1 MAKKVTFGSEAK
13 NKMLVGF
20 DTVADAVGGTLG
32 PKGLNAFIQDSIYP
46 KITNDGATI
55 SAHIELKDPIENL
68 GAGVVRNTSN
78 QTNDDVGDGTTTTA
92 VILQS
97 IVHECLKRPENPM
110 DIRKSLQ
117 EAGEKIVKQL
127 KKRSIKIDKD
137 DVKKVALISSEN
149 EQIASMIAEIVSK
162 IGEKS
167 VINVEDSRTFDTEY
181 EVVEGYE
188 VNVGFMSPAFITD
201 QKKARAVFE
210 DVPVLITERR
220 IASFADIEPIFKKFE
235 MAGISQCVIVCD
247 DIDNS
252 MLGVLIANKTLGR
265 FNSLVIKSQGSLL
278 EDIEAVVGARRISE
292 TTGVTFQNVE
302 LSDLGKAQKV
312 ISQSNKTLFIGN
324 SESSK
329 IHANHLEKLARQ
341 EHNMYVQKKILERV
355 SKLRGG
361 IAMLRIAAPSDYDRE
376 YLKYKAEDTIK
387 AVQAA
392 LEEGIVEGGG
402 MALWNIANDLKPQTI
417 GEEILKK
424 ALQAPLR
431 KIISNAG
438 KDYAE
443 IVGQFSK
450 EGDGYDAKNDKVV
463 QMINE
468 GIIDP
473 TKVERCSLQNAISAA
488 STFITSFVTITDEKE
503 DTHRNS

>member
-32 PKGLNAFIQDSIYP
+32 PKGLNAFIQDGIYP

-68 GAGVVRNTSN
+68 GAGVVRNTSG
-78 QTNDDVGDGTTTTA
+78 QTNDDVGDGTTTTT

-110 DIRKSLQ
+110 EIRGSLK
-117 EAGEKIVKQL
+117 EAGNKVIEKL
-127 KKRSIKIDKD
+127 KKKSIKIDKKD
-137 DVKKVALISSEN
+137 IKKVALISSEN
-149 EQIASMIAEIVSK
+149 EQIATIISDIFNK

-167 VINVEDSRTFDTEY
+167 VINVEDSRTFETNY

-188 VNVGFMSPAFITD
+188 ANVGFMSPAFITD
-201 QKKARAVFE
+201 TKKARAVLE
-210 DVPVLITERR
+210 NVPVLVTEKR
-220 IASFADIEPIFKKFE
+220 ISSIADIQPLFEKFE
-235 MAGISQCVIVCD
+235 ANKISQCVIVCD

-252 MLGVLIANKTLGR
+252 MLGVLIANKSLGR
-265 FNSLVIKSQGSLL
+265 FNSLVIKAQSSLL
-278 EDIEAVVGARRISE
+278 EDIEAVVGATRVSD
-292 TTGVTFQNVE
+292 TTGVSFQNIE
-302 LSDLGKAQKV
+302 LENLGRAEKV

-324 SESSK
+324 NKSAK
-329 IHANHLEKLARQ
+329 LHANHLETLAAQ
-341 EHNMYVQKKILERV
+341 EKNSYVQKKILDRV

-361 IAMLRIAAPSDYDRE
+361 IAILRIAAPSDYDRE
-376 YLKYKAEDTIK
+376 YLKFKAEDTIK
-387 AVQAA
+387 AVKAA
-392 LEEGIVEGGG
+392 VEEGIVEGGG
-402 MALWNIANDLKPQTI
+402 MALWNIANEMKPKNI

-431 KIISNAG
+431 KIIENAG

-443 IVGQFSK
+443 IVNQFK
-450 EGDGYDAKNDKVV
+450 EKDDGYDAKNDKIVK
-463 QMINE
+463 MIDS

-473 TKVERCSLQNAISAA
+473 TKVERCSVQNAISAA
-488 STFITSFVTITDEKE
+488 SALITSFVTITDEVEENK
-503 DTHRNS
+503 